1 MARLISSENG
11 IEHWFDYDPILDQ
24 VLIQTR
30 EDVTPL
36 LEKMNEER
44 KQELWSEQ
52 VKRDMV
58 HFCKLPNT
66 VEHELMKKGIDTNRL
81 NDPETYKRF
90 AREIQANYPYLLAHQ
105 GKRFA

>member
-11 IEHWFDYDPILDQ
+11 IENWFDYDPIRDQ

-36 LEKMNEER
+36 LERMNEER
-44 KQELWSEQ
+44 KQELWAGQ
-52 VKRDMV
+52 VKKDMV
-58 HFCKLPNT
+58 HFCKLPLT
-66 VEHELMKKGIDTNRL
+66 VDHELMKKGIDTNRL
-81 NDPETYKRF
+81 SDPNTYKRF
-90 AREIQANYPYLLAHQ
+90 VREITANYPYLLAHQ